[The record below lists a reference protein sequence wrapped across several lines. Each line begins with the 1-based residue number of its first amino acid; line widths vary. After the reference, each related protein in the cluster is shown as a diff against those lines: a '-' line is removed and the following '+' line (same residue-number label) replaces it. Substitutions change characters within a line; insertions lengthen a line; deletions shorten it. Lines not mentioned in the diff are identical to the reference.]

1 MVWDVHNQCE
11 GVEKRVTVWEA
22 QVQCEVVV
30 VVSALVSPLAVVST
44 EVVVMAV
51 VVKVGTWLLCRTGER
66 LKLMWIS

>member
-30 VVSALVSPLAVVST
+30 VVSALVSPLAFVVVVST
-44 EVVVMAV
+44 EVA
-51 VVKVGTWLLCRTGER
+51 VKVGTWLLCRTGER
-66 LKLMWIS
+66 LKPMWIS